1 MLLLLLLLLVTISK
15 ITIIMDPSILSPYP
29 IPIHCHTIARG
40 AVVWQC
46 LFTSFLYRSPANSLI
61 RWSTSASISVSL
73 WYLWNPLIFVQI
85 SSISTYKWKQKLFE
99 LQSIYENITV
109 LVFLFS
115 HFLFISTSNVHE
127 GLMNTSPY
135 GETLFCCQATLKF
148 LLPLTVNFKKGFTD
162 PELEFHPPGWEHI
175 SVPD

>member
-1 MLLLLLLLLVTISK
+1 MIIIMLLLTNGLY
-15 ITIIMDPSILSPYP
+15 IIMDPSILSPYP

-61 RWSTSASISVSL
+61 RWSTSASISISL

-85 SSISTYKWKQKLFE
+85 SSISTYKLKQKLFE

-115 HFLFISTSNVHE
+115 HFHFISTLRLNEHFTIWRDS
-127 GLMNTSPY
+127 
-135 GETLFCCQATLKF
+135 F
-148 LLPLTVNFKKGFTD
+148 LLSGNFEIF
-162 PELEFHPPGWEHI
+162 I
-175 SVPD
+175 SIDSYL